1 MDFNILNQINESFS
15 IFNSIPDGILIS
27 ATLEGGVSGLGISVT
42 MSKTMSL
49 GQMPPVKRVSK
60 FLI

>member
-1 MDFNILNQINESFS
+1 MDFIILNQIYKSFS

-27 ATLEGGVSGLGISVT
+27 ATLEGLGIPLT

-49 GQMPPVKRVSK
+49 GQMPPVKRVSN
-60 FLI
+60 FFI